1 MRTTETSS
9 RQLLVHDVLLISI
22 MGVLAACGLIYEYL
36 LSHYA
41 GRVIG
46 AIETAIYTMIG
57 LMIVSM
63 GLGALAAKL
72 VKDPFTG
79 FAWLEALIAICGV
92 SCILII
98 ATVVS
103 FSAVLPKVIAEIFS
117 LPPDLVPEGGLISL
131 LHELAMLTPYFFG
144 VLIGFLIGMEIPLI
158 ARVREHIYGQHL
170 EHNVGTI
177 YGADYIGAGV
187 GAALWVSIMLSLEIT
202 EAAVLT
208 AIANLVAGII
218 FLIYYWINIAGRGL
232 LLGVHGMVL
241 VLALAVYQFGSD
253 WIMRMTD
260 LLYEDPVVYSS
271 SSRYQ
276 NLTITERYLGSGRV
290 PVYGFYING
299 RLQFSSNDEHIY
311 HSMLVYPAMSVADH
325 QSNVLIIGGGDGLAL
340 RDVLDFAP
348 KSVTLIDLDR
358 ELVEFFSPTLD
369 MEYYRDALVQ
379 LNKESLAD
387 SRVEI
392 VIGDAFTEVD
402 NLRHQ
407 DTIFDAII
415 VDLPDPSH
423 PDLDR
428 LYSSYFYQRLH
439 GLLSANG
446 VLAVQS
452 TSPYHAKKA
461 FISIGRTISAA
472 GFSHVEQYRQNI
484 PSFGEWGWTVGSKQK
499 ISVRQRLQ
507 MMESLTPEHSWL
519 TRDLAIAAF
528 EFPKGFFQDEDVRIN
543 TLGTNQIYQYHSE
556 AWKSELGLYLD

>member
-1 MRTTETSS
+1 
-9 RQLLVHDVLLISI
+9 
-22 MGVLAACGLIYEYL
+22 
-36 LSHYA
+36 
-41 GRVIG
+41 
-46 AIETAIYTMIG
+46 
-57 LMIVSM
+57 
-63 GLGALAAKL
+63 
-72 VKDPFTG
+72 
-79 FAWLEALIAICGV
+79 
-92 SCILII
+92 
-98 ATVVS
+98 
-103 FSAVLPKVIAEIFS
+103 
-117 LPPDLVPEGGLISL
+117 
-131 LHELAMLTPYFFG
+131 
-144 VLIGFLIGMEIPLI
+144 
-158 ARVREHIYGQHL
+158 
-170 EHNVGTI
+170 
-177 YGADYIGAGV
+177 
-187 GAALWVSIMLSLEIT
+187 
-202 EAAVLT
+202 
-208 AIANLVAGII
+208 
-218 FLIYYWINIAGRGL
+218 
-232 LLGVHGMVL
+232 
-241 VLALAVYQFGSD
+241 
-253 WIMRMTD
+253 MRMTD

-325 QSNVLIIGGGDGLAL
+325 QPNVLVIGGGDGLAL

-358 ELVEFFSPTLD
+358 ELVEFFSPAVD

-379 LNKESLAD
+379 LNKESFAD

-428 LYSSYFYQRLH
+428 LYSSYFYQRLYD
-439 GLLSANG
+439 LLSANG

-461 FISIGRTISAA
+461 FISIGGTISAA